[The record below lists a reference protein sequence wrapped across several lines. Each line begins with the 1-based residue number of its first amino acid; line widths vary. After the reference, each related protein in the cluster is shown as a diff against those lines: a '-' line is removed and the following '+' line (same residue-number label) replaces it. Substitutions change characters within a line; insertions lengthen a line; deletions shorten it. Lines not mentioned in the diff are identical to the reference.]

1 MEKNIIET
9 ITSLYPEYFYS
20 LLVDIDTEIKIRYDE
35 KERLIYFPLLSR
47 EANDISRLPCVENWY
62 KSYVKF
68 MVIVWSAGHS

>member
-1 MEKNIIET
+1 MVQFVSSPVT
-9 ITSLYPEYFYS
+9 IGSDGFRKSGILVASLQ
-20 LLVDIDTEIKIRYDE
+20 KIRYDE